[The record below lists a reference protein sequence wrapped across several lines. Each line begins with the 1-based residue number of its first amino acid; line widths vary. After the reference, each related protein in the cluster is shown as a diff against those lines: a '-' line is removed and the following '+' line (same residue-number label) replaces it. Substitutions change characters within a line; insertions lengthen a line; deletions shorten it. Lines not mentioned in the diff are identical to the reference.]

1 MFNRRLFEAHLVLAG
16 ISKSEMAS
24 ILGIDV
30 STFSRKLKNDGDF
43 TRTQI
48 NKMIE
53 VLDIEEPSEVF
64 FAENIAETQKE
75 GC

>member
-1 MFNRRLFEAHLVLAG
+1 MFNKRLFEAHLVLAG
-16 ISKSEMAS
+16 ISKTEMAS

-53 VLDIEEPSEVF
+53 VLNIDKPSEVF

-75 GC
+75 EC